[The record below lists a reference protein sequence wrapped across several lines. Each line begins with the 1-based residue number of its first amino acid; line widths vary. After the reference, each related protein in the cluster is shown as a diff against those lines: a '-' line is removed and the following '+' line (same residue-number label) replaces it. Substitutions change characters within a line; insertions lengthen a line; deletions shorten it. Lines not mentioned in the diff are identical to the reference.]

1 MSISRRLLAAL
12 ALSTGIAGVIGATA
26 PASADG
32 YSAPRGYAAP
42 FSWNGYYIGINGG
55 YGFSGSGQTVT
66 DTETVQ
72 AQGVNNPSAVAN
84 FGSLDIAGGFGGV
97 QIGANHQFGAWVL
110 GLEADLQGAGIA
122 DSSLGTV
129 NNFLPGGLNA
139 TVYTKNRVEW
149 FGTVRPRLGYAFG
162 STMLYATG
170 GLAVGGIQHS
180 FWFSDNFDFHAWDRE
195 NTTKAGYVVGGG
207 VEHAFSSRWSLKLE
221 YQYLDFGSHTY
232 SNPLLFTAA
241 NIPTVFRE
249 STRTETDFHTVRL
262 GLNYKFDDRRELV
275 PLK

>member
-1 MSISRRLLAAL
+1 MAKLSRLVAL
-12 ALSTGIAGVIGATA
+12 ATGILGLAGAAA

-55 YGFSGSGQTVT
+55 YGFSGHEQTVT
-66 DTETVQ
+66 DTETFNSVFST
-72 AQGVNNPSAVAN
+72 SAP
-84 FGSLDIAGGFGGV
+84 FGNLDIAGGFGGL
-97 QIGANHQFGAWVL
+97 QIGANHQFGPWVL

-122 DSSLGTV
+122 DTSTGHV

-139 TVYTKNRVEW
+139 DVYTKNRVSW

-170 GLAVGGIQHS
+170 GLAVGGIDHS
-180 FWFSDNFDFHAWDRE
+180 FMFADNFAFRAFERE
-195 NTTKAGYVVGGG
+195 STTKAGYVVGGG

-221 YQYLDFGSHTY
+221 YQYLDFGTQKY
-232 SNPLLFTAA
+232 ANPLCFPAFCAPAVPAGAA
-241 NIPTVFRE
+241 TVF
-249 STRTETDFHTVRL
+249 TEHTDARTDFHTVRL